1 MFQSRI
7 LTTALGICIVFLAAC
22 TPPSPAAPAPPPTE
36 APQPPPTEA
45 PTSPTEGPAP
55 ISAAGKPL
63 VYPQPIEVILAGP
76 VGKIPGVVTAAAL
89 DNIALTPVGE
99 PVSLEGV
106 DPKVADWEM
115 ALYGV
120 HDLATPPNDWERVG
134 DVVAIA
140 SEIGVLADPNYLLAA
155 DQGPPPQVE
164 FSPYHG
170 GESPF
175 GTPSSAPP
183 AAFES
188 QWAFGAQPGG
198 IASTKRGG
206 CENTATVFVFDT
218 LSQKDYGVFTEAPHP
233 IPTPVPPAPPPS
245 CSSSNHGLFV
255 SSLIKQAAPNAQITL
270 YPVLDACGVGTLWGI
285 DVALVDVLR
294 RNRGASVLNLSLGV
308 QGVEPSAFTGDRGQK
323 VLGSLCAVRWDE
335 SNPRQVQDLCF
346 LDALLFF
353 FRAQSGV
360 VVAAG
365 GNESFVA
372 PSSPRPMEIPAAYE
386 TVIGVAGSNIRQ
398 DRSCFS
404 NFGKLS
410 ASDLWVSAPAGE
422 GDGIFAPQCDPAAH
436 LCANN
441 PSPGCPYALVG
452 KIYGNASDPGYAY
465 WSGTSF
471 AAPLVS
477 GLAACVLPGCRD
489 CKGLDATTG
498 VFDRIKCGASPA
510 NTAPAGAPNPMSPG
524 RVINVPTTLSSCP

>member
-36 APQPPPTEA
+36 APQPPQTEA

-76 VGKIPGVVTAAAL
+76 AGKIPGVVTAAAL

-140 SEIGVLADPNYLLAA
+140 SEIGVLADPNYLVAA

-175 GTPSSAPP
+175 GASAPGGT
-183 AAFES
+183 FDN
-188 QWAFGAQPGG
+188 QWALGALPGVESRDSQACNEG
-198 IASTKRGG
+198 TS
-206 CENTATVFVFDT
+206 VFVFDT
-218 LSQKDYGVFTEAPHP
+218 LSQEDYGVFTEAPHP

-245 CSSSNHGLFV
+245 CSSSDHGLFV
-255 SSLIKQAAPNAQITL
+255 SSLIKQVAPNAPITL
-270 YPVLDACGVGTLWGI
+270 YPVLDDCGVGTLWGI
-285 DVALVDVLR
+285 DVALVDVLNALR
-294 RNRGASVLNLSLGV
+294 RSPGASVLNVSLGV
-308 QGVEPSAFTGDRGQK
+308 QGVEPSAFTADRGQK
-323 VLGSLCAVRWDE
+323 VLGSQCAVRWDE

-346 LDALLFF
+346 LDALLYF
-353 FRAQSGV
+353 FRTNGGV
-360 VVAAG
+360 VVAAA
-365 GNESFVA
+365 GNESFVD
-372 PSSPRPMEIPAAYE
+372 PSNPRPMEIPAAYE

-404 NFGKLS
+404 NFGKL
-410 ASDLWVSAPAGE
+410 AGSDLWVSAPAGE
-422 GDGIFAPQCDPAAH
+422 GTPQCDPAVH
-436 LCANN
+436 LCSS
-441 PSPGCPYALVG
+441 PSDCEYALVG

-498 VFDRIKCGASPA
+498 VFDHIKCGASPA